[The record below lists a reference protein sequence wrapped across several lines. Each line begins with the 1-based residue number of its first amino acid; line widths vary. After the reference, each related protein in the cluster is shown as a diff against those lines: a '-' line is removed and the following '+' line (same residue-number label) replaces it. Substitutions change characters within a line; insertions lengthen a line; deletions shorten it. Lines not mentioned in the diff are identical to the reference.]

1 MKSEPVALLAAIAT
15 IVVTVAALFNVVLDT
30 GTVETLLIDG
40 IFLVTAVV
48 QRSKVTP
55 VEAPPLR

>member
-1 MKSEPVALLAAIAT
+1 MIHTEPVALFAAIA
-15 IVVTVAALFNVVLDT
+15 VVVVSLASLFGVVLDT

-40 IFLVTAVV
+40 IFVVTAII

-55 VEAPPLR
+55 D

>member
-1 MKSEPVALLAAIAT
+1 MRTEPVALLAAIAV
-15 IVVTVAALFNVVLDT
+15 IVVTVAAAFGVGLDT

-40 IFLVTAVV
+40 LLIVTAII

-55 VEAPPLR
+55 V

>member
-30 GTVETLLIDG
+30 GAVETLILDVIVLG
-40 IFLVTAVV
+40 TAAF

-55 VEAPPLR
+55 V

>member
-30 GTVETLLIDG
+30 GTVETLLIDAVFIG
-40 IFLVTAVV
+40 TAIV

-55 VEAPPLR
+55 LP